1 MNKDNNNYDMGKLGA
16 TAGVAGAMIGMFG
29 KGDSR
34 IPFPLWIGLGVL
46 LFCFIVYIRNRK
58 MAMVFFIAVSCFIM
72 SIMVSI
78 PELVEVTFKVRII
91 LGIIGIIQFFIAI
104 TIMVC
109 IKGILR
115 RYKVE
120 EAKKILSITVP
131 TIIVLVVI
139 LILALIFL

>member
-1 MNKDNNNYDMGKLGA
+1 MNKDNNNHDMGKLGA
-16 TAGVAGAMIGMFG
+16 IAGVAGAMIGMFG

-46 LFCFIVYIRNRK
+46 LFCFIVYIRDRK
-58 MAMVFFIAVSCFIM
+58 MAMVFSIAVPGFIM
-72 SIMVSI
+72 SIIFSI
-78 PELVEVTFKVRII
+78 PDFVEVTFKMRII
-91 LGIIGIIQFFIAI
+91 LGIIGISQLFIVI
-104 TIMVC
+104 TIMVY

-120 EAKKILSITVP
+120 EAKKILSSTVP

-139 LILALIFL
+139 LILVLIFL

>member
-1 MNKDNNNYDMGKLGA
+1 MNKDNNNHDMGKLGA
-16 TAGVAGAMIGMFG
+16 ISGVAGAMIGMFG

-46 LFCFIVYIRNRK
+46 LFCFIVYIRDRK
-58 MAMVFFIAVSCFIM
+58 MAMVFSIAVPGFIM
-72 SIMVSI
+72 SIIFSI
-78 PELVEVTFKVRII
+78 PDFVEVTFKMRII
-91 LGIIGIIQFFIAI
+91 LGIIGISQLFIVI
-104 TIMVC
+104 TIMVY

-120 EAKKILSITVP
+120 EAKKILSSTVP

-139 LILALIFL
+139 LILVLIFL